1 LIGNERRKLTMTDLQ
16 EMSLMVQEGNFR
28 EVERLTRE
36 ALQEGLSA
44 EDILN
49 GGLIAG
55 MSVIG
60 ERFKKNECYV
70 PEVLLAARAMKAG
83 TALLKPILADTGA
96 EPVGRVVLGTVKGDQ
111 HDIGKNLV
119 GMMLEGAG
127 FEVIDLGTDTPSE
140 KFVEAAKEKKAD
152 IVGMSALLTT
162 TMPSMKTTIEAL
174 KEAGLTVRTMVGGA
188 PVTQRFADEIKADA
202 FGRDAA
208 VAVEAAKEL
217 IGRK

>member
-1 LIGNERRKLTMTDLQ
+1 MMADLNEI
-16 EMSLMVQEGNFR
+16 SLMVQKGNFK

-36 ALQEGLSA
+36 ALQEGVSA
-44 EDILN
+44 QDVLD
-49 GGLIAG
+49 GGLIVG

-60 ERFKKNECYV
+60 ERFKKNEIYV

-83 TALLKPILADTGA
+83 MGLLKPILVDTGV
-96 EPVGRVVLGTVKGDQ
+96 EPIGRVVLGTVKGDQ

-127 FEVIDLGTDTPSE
+127 FEVIDLGVDTTSE
-140 KFVEAAKEKKAD
+140 KFVGAAKEKRAD

-162 TMPSMKTTIEAL
+162 TMLHMKTVIEAL
-174 KEAGLTVRTMVGGA
+174 KSGGVTVKTMVGGA
-188 PVTQRFADEIKADA
+188 PVTQRFADEIRADA
-202 FGRDAA
+202 FGSDAA
-208 VAVEAAKEL
+208 VAVDKAKEL

>member
-1 LIGNERRKLTMTDLQ
+1 MMADLSGI
-16 EMSLMVQEGNFR
+16 SLMVQEGNFK
-28 EVERLTRE
+28 EVERLTQE

-44 EDILN
+44 QDILN

-60 ERFKKNECYV
+60 ERFKRNECFV
-70 PEVLLAARAMKAG
+70 PTVLLAARAMKAG
-83 TALLKPILADTGA
+83 MALLKPILADTGV
-96 EPVGRVVLGTVKGDQ
+96 ESIGKVVLGTVKGDQ

-140 KFVEAAKEKKAD
+140 EFVEMAREKKAD

-162 TMPSMKTTIEAL
+162 TMPGMKTTIEAL
-174 KEAGLTVRTMVGGA
+174 KSAGLTVRTMIGGA
-188 PVTQRFADEIKADA
+188 LVTQRYADEINADA
-202 FGRDAA
+202 FGKDAA
-208 VAVEAAKEL
+208 VAVEKAKEL
-217 IGRK
+217 IGK

>member
-1 LIGNERRKLTMTDLQ
+1 MMADLNEI
-16 EMSLMVQEGNFR
+16 SLLVQKGNFK

-36 ALQEGLSA
+36 ALQEGVSA
-44 EDILN
+44 QDILD
-49 GGLIAG
+49 GGLIAA

-60 ERFKKNECYV
+60 ERFKRNEIYV

-83 TALLKPILADTGA
+83 MGLLKPILADTGV

-127 FEVIDLGTDTPSE
+127 FEVIDLGVDTPTE
-140 KFVEAAKEKKAD
+140 RFVEAAREKRAD

-162 TMPSMKTTIEAL
+162 TMPHMKAVIEAL
-174 KEAGLTVRTMVGGA
+174 ESGRVMVKTMVGGA
-188 PVTQRFADEIKADA
+188 PVTQRFADEIRADA

-208 VAVEAAKEL
+208 VAVEKAKEL
-217 IGRK
+217 IEKT

>member
-1 LIGNERRKLTMTDLQ
+1 MADLTKI
-16 EMSLMVQEGNFR
+16 SWMVQEGNFK

-36 ALQEGLSA
+36 ALGEGRSA

-49 GGLIAG
+49 GGLIEG

-60 ERFKKNECYV
+60 ERFKRNECFV
-70 PEVLLAARAMKAG
+70 PAVLLAARAMKTG
-83 TALLKPILADTGA
+83 MALLRPILVDTGV
-96 EPVGRVVLGTVKGDQ
+96 EFIGRVVLGTVQGDQ

-127 FEVIDLGTDTPSE
+127 FEVIDLGADTPSE
-140 KFVEAAKEKKAD
+140 TFVEMARKKKAD

-174 KEAGLTVRTMVGGA
+174 KSAGLTVKTMIGGA
-188 PVTQRFADEIKADA
+188 LVTQRFADEIDADA
-202 FGRDAA
+202 YGKDAA
-208 VAVEAAKEL
+208 VAVERAKEL

>member
-1 LIGNERRKLTMTDLQ
+1 MMADLNEI
-16 EMSLMVQEGNFR
+16 SLMVQKGNFK

-36 ALQEGLSA
+36 ALQEGVSA
-44 EDILN
+44 QDVLD
-49 GGLIAG
+49 GGLIVG

-60 ERFKKNECYV
+60 ERFKKNEIYV

-83 TALLKPILADTGA
+83 MGLLKPILVDTGV
-96 EPVGRVVLGTVKGDQ
+96 EPIGRVVLGTVKGDQ

-127 FEVIDLGTDTPSE
+127 FEVIDLGVDTTSE
-140 KFVEAAKEKKAD
+140 KFVEAAKEKRAD

-162 TMPSMKTTIEAL
+162 TMPHMKRVIEAL
-174 KEAGLTVRTMVGGA
+174 KSGGVTVKTMVGGA
-188 PVTQRFADEIKADA
+188 PVTQRFADEIRADA
-202 FGRDAA
+202 FGSDAA
-208 VAVEAAKEL
+208 VAVDKAKEL

>member
-1 LIGNERRKLTMTDLQ
+1 MMADLS
-16 EMSLMVQEGNFR
+16 EISLMVQEGNFK
-28 EVERLTRE
+28 EVERLTQE

-44 EDILN
+44 QDILN

-60 ERFKKNECYV
+60 ERFKRNECFV
-70 PEVLLAARAMKAG
+70 PTVLLAARAMKAG
-83 TALLKPILADTGA
+83 MALLKPILVDTGV
-96 EPVGRVVLGTVKGDQ
+96 ESIGKVVLGTVKGDQ

-140 KFVEAAKEKKAD
+140 KFVEMAREKKAD

-162 TMPSMKTTIEAL
+162 TMPGMKTTIEAL
-174 KEAGLTVRTMVGGA
+174 KSAGLTVRTMIGGA
-188 PVTQRFADEIKADA
+188 LVTQRYADEINADA
-202 FGRDAA
+202 FGKDAA
-208 VAVEAAKEL
+208 VAVEKAKEL
-217 IGRK
+217 IGK

>member
-1 LIGNERRKLTMTDLQ
+1 MADLNEI
-16 EMSLMVQEGNFR
+16 SLLVQKGNFK

-36 ALQEGLSA
+36 ALQEGVSA
-44 EDILN
+44 QDILD
-49 GGLIAG
+49 GGLIAA

-60 ERFKKNECYV
+60 ERFKRNEIYV

-83 TALLKPILADTGA
+83 MGLLKPILADTGV

-127 FEVIDLGTDTPSE
+127 FEVIDLGVDTPTE
-140 KFVEAAKEKKAD
+140 RFVEAAREKRAD

-162 TMPSMKTTIEAL
+162 TMPHMKAVIEAL
-174 KEAGLTVRTMVGGA
+174 ESGRVMVKTMVGGA
-188 PVTQRFADEIKADA
+188 PVTQRFADEIRADA

-208 VAVEAAKEL
+208 VAVEKAKEL
-217 IGRK
+217 IEKT

>member
-1 LIGNERRKLTMTDLQ
+1 
-16 EMSLMVQEGNFR
+16 
-28 EVERLTRE
+28 
-36 ALQEGLSA
+36 
-44 EDILN
+44 
-49 GGLIAG
+49 
-55 MSVIG
+55 
-60 ERFKKNECYV
+60 ERFKRNEIYV

-83 TALLKPILADTGA
+83 MVLLKPILADTGI
-96 EPVGRVVLGTVKGDQ
+96 EPIGRVVLGTVKGDQ

-140 KFVEAAKEKKAD
+140 KFVEAVEEKGAH
-152 IVGMSALLTT
+152 IVGMSTLLTT
-162 TMPSMKTTIEAL
+162 TMPHMKTTIEAL

-208 VAVEAAKEL
+208 VAVDEAKEL

>member
-1 LIGNERRKLTMTDLQ
+1 MMADLNEI
-16 EMSLMVQEGNFR
+16 SLMVQTGNFK

-36 ALQEGLSA
+36 ALQGGVSA
-44 EDILN
+44 QDVLD
-49 GGLIAG
+49 GGLIVG

-60 ERFKKNECYV
+60 ERFKKNEIYV

-83 TALLKPILADTGA
+83 MGLLKPILVDTGV
-96 EPVGRVVLGTVKGDQ
+96 EPIGRVVLGTVKGDQ

-127 FEVIDLGTDTPSE
+127 FEVIDLGVDTTSE
-140 KFVEAAKEKKAD
+140 KFVEAAKEKRAD

-162 TMPSMKTTIEAL
+162 TMPHMKRVIEAL
-174 KEAGLTVRTMVGGA
+174 KSGGVTVKTMVGGA
-188 PVTQRFADEIKADA
+188 PVTQRFADEIRADA
-202 FGRDAA
+202 FGSDAA
-208 VAVEAAKEL
+208 VAVDKAKEL

>member
-1 LIGNERRKLTMTDLQ
+1 MADLNEI
-16 EMSLMVQEGNFR
+16 SLMVQTGNFK

-36 ALQEGLSA
+36 ALQGGVSA
-44 EDILN
+44 QDVLD
-49 GGLIAG
+49 GGLIVG

-60 ERFKKNECYV
+60 ERFKKNEIYV

-83 TALLKPILADTGA
+83 MGLLKPILVDTGV
-96 EPVGRVVLGTVKGDQ
+96 EPIGRVVLGTVKGDQ

-127 FEVIDLGTDTPSE
+127 FEVIDLGVDTTSE
-140 KFVEAAKEKKAD
+140 KFVEAAKEKRAD

-162 TMPSMKTTIEAL
+162 TMPHMKRVIEAL
-174 KEAGLTVRTMVGGA
+174 KSGGVTVKTMVGGA
-188 PVTQRFADEIKADA
+188 PVTQRFADEIRADA
-202 FGRDAA
+202 FGSDAA
-208 VAVEAAKEL
+208 VAVDKAKEL

>member
-1 LIGNERRKLTMTDLQ
+1 MEDL
-16 EMSLMVQEGNFR
+16 EEISLMVQEGNFK
-28 EVERLTRE
+28 EVERLT
-36 ALQEGLSA
+36 QEVLDKGRSA

-60 ERFKKNECYV
+60 ERFKRNECFV
-70 PEVLLAARAMKAG
+70 PAVLLAARAMKMG
-83 TALLKPILADTGA
+83 MALLRPILTDTGI
-96 EPVGRVVLGTVKGDQ
+96 EFIGKVVLGTVKGDQ

-140 KFVEAAKEKKAD
+140 KFVETVREKKAD

-162 TMPSMKTTIEAL
+162 TMPLMKTTIEAL
-174 KEAGLTVRTMVGGA
+174 KSAELTVKTMIGGA
-188 PVTQRFADEIKADA
+188 LVTQRFADEINADG
-202 FGRDAA
+202 FGKDAA
-208 VAVEAAKEL
+208 VAVEKAKEL
-217 IGRK
+217 IGKG

>member
-1 LIGNERRKLTMTDLQ
+1 MAELTKI
-16 EMSLMVQEGNFR
+16 SSMVQEGNFK
-28 EVERLTRE
+28 EVERLTQE
-36 ALQEGLSA
+36 ALDEGRSA

-49 GGLIAG
+49 GGLIDG

-60 ERFKKNECYV
+60 EQFKRNECFV
-70 PEVLLAARAMKAG
+70 PAVLLAARAMKAG
-83 TALLKPILADTGA
+83 MALLRPILADTQV
-96 EPVGRVVLGTVKGDQ
+96 EFIGRVVLGTVQGDQ

-127 FEVIDLGTDTPSE
+127 FEVIYLGADASAET
-140 KFVEAAKEKKAD
+140 FVETAREKKAD

-174 KEAGLTVRTMVGGA
+174 KSAGLTVKTMIGGA
-188 PVTQRFADEIKADA
+188 LVTQRFADEINADA
-202 FGRDAA
+202 YGKDAA
-208 VAVEAAKEL
+208 VAVERAKEL

>member
-174 KEAGLTVRTMVGGA
+174 KKAGLTVRTMVGGA
-188 PVTQRFADEIKADA
+188 PITQRFADEIKADA

>member
-1 LIGNERRKLTMTDLQ
+1 MADQNEI
-16 EMSLMVQEGNFR
+16 SLMVQEGNFK
-28 EVERLTRE
+28 EVERLTQE

-44 EDILN
+44 QDILN

-60 ERFKKNECYV
+60 ERFKRNECFV
-70 PEVLLAARAMKAG
+70 PTVLLAARAMKAG
-83 TALLKPILADTGA
+83 MALLKPILADTGV
-96 EPVGRVVLGTVKGDQ
+96 ESIGKVVLGTVKGDQ

-140 KFVEAAKEKKAD
+140 KFVEMAREKKAD

-162 TMPSMKTTIEAL
+162 TMPGMKTTIEAL
-174 KEAGLTVRTMVGGA
+174 KSAGLTVRTMIGGA
-188 PVTQRFADEIKADA
+188 LVTQRYADEINADA
-202 FGRDAA
+202 FGKDAA
-208 VAVEAAKEL
+208 VAVEKAKEL
-217 IGRK
+217 IGK